1 MYLRQADCG
10 PGVAVSAVPPAPR
23 VQRGAADPHCVP
35 HVARRAGHQVARLQ
49 LQQAVLRVQADGE
62 AARGVQAA
70 HLQHP
75 ALVALHTAH
84 AQSPHLGDDLER
96 AGGRELVVRGA
107 EAGAAVQV
115 NVRPHAAEM
124 VQRVREEYPL
134 VLDVT

>member
-1 MYLRQADCG
+1 MYLGQADRG
-10 PGVAVSAVPPAPR
+10 PGVSVSAVAPAPR
-23 VQRGAADPHCVP
+23 VQRGAADPHGVP
-35 HVARRAGHQVARLQ
+35 HVARRAGHQAARLQ
-49 LQQAVLRVQADGE
+49 LQQAVVRVQADGE
-62 AARGVQAA
+62 PARGVQGA

-84 AQSPHLGDDLER
+84 AQSPHLGDDLQR

-115 NVRPHAAEM
+115 NVRPHAEI

-134 VLDVT
+134 VLGFT